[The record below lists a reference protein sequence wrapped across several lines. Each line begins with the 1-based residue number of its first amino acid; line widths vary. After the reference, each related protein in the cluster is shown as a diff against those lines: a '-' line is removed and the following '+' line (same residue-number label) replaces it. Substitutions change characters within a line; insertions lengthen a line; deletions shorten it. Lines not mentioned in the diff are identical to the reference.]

1 MKYEPCA
8 RLTTRMTPKIRLR
21 PLASRKSS
29 APYDRPLKVWMIQN
43 SLLTARARGSLDE
56 PQQAGGVVAE
66 DARLISPLELE
77 PLGDDVPRPV
87 VAHVEAEV
95 AAQHHTVGADG
106 VDEPAERLGRV
117 ADGVVGEAPEIGAER
132 ALGLVLVFRADTLAV
147 LHAAG
152 KIWNRAAGVGQQHVE
167 PREPVEDATQDEVR
181 GRDGGVERIAEQVT
195 QVERLQTIVGADHGE
210 RMQEHGQLELLTAL
224 EHRCERRVREIAAR
238 DVRAHV
244 YGADAGQASRPLE
257 LAHGGLWLLHR
268 KRRAADEPIRKRGVR
283 FADAFVEGVG
293 QAPA

>member
-77 PLGDDVPRPV
+77 PLRDDVARPV

-95 AAQHHTVGADG
+95 AAQHHPVGADG

-117 ADGVVGEAPEIGAER
+117 ADGVVREAPQIGAER
-132 ALGLVLVFRADTLAV
+132 ALGLVLVLGANALTV
-147 LHAAG
+147 LHATGEIRNGAT
-152 KIWNRAAGVGQQHVE
+152 RVGQQHVE
-167 PREPVEDATQDEVR
+167 PREPVEDATQHEMR
-181 GRDGGVERIAEQVT
+181 GRDRRIEGIAEQVA
-195 QVERLQTIVGADHGE
+195 QIERLQTIVGADHRE
-210 RMQEHGQLELLTAL
+210 RVQEH
-224 EHRCERRVREIAAR
+224 R
-238 DVRAHV
+238 
-244 YGADAGQASRPLE
+244 
-257 LAHGGLWLLHR
+257 
-268 KRRAADEPIRKRGVR
+268 
-283 FADAFVEGVG
+283 
-293 QAPA
+293 